1 MKLKILWRLITR
13 LPELFEFYEK
23 YKPVITQFEEA
34 TAQFREVTKE
44 LSDNLDL
51 VSKAA
56 QMVSDGYVQAVQ
68 MSTQY
73 SLLGQPSSDK
83 LDEEI
88 EKVKS
93 AITAMT
99 ASPAI
104 GSREINSRSETL
116 MTMQSRMDELL
127 RKQQELKN
135 NVGARG

>member
-1 MKLKILWRLITR
+1 M
-13 LPELFEFYEK
+13 
-23 YKPVITQFEEA
+23 
-34 TAQFREVTKE
+34 
-44 LSDNLDL
+44 DL

-104 GSREINSRSETL
+104 GSREINIRSETL